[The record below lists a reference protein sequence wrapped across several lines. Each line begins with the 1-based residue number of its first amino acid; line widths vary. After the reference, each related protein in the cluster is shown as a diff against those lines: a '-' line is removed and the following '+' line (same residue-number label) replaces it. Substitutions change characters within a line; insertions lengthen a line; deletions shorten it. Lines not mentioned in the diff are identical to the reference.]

1 VSLKVENAVAQLN
14 KILPLAARQK
24 NLNHETANVYQMILG
39 SYVFQG
45 RTLNKSEISVQV
57 GDLDQVINTLR
68 MNDMVVFDANDEPVG
83 AYPFTM
89 EPRDHEVS
97 INGHTVYAMCA
108 LDALAIS
115 PMFKL
120 KTHIE
125 SSCHISGANISIDQF
140 DQEVLNRAEN
150 TNIHFGINWNSAANN
165 CCATSLCSEMIFLK
179 NIELA
184 QAWFIEDSQNRELFA
199 LDEAIDFA
207 AQYFTPLI
215 DIK

>member
-1 VSLKVENAVAQLN
+1 MSLKVANGVARLK

-24 NLNHETANVYQMILG
+24 NLNHETANIYQMILN

-45 RTLNKSEISVQV
+45 RTLNKSEISAQV
-57 GDLDQVINTLR
+57 GNLDQVINTLR
-68 MNDMVVFDANDEPVG
+68 MNDMVVFDANDEPIG

-89 EPRDHEVS
+89 EPRDHKVS

-120 KTHIE
+120 ITHID
-125 SSCHISGANISIDQF
+125 SSCHISGASISINQI

-150 TNIHFGINWNSAANN
+150 ADIHFGINWNSAANN
-165 CCATSLCSEMIFLK
+165 CCATSLCNEMIFLK

-184 QAWFIEDSQNRELFA
+184 QSWLTEDSQNRELFA

>member
-1 VSLKVENAVAQLN
+1 VSLKVENAVAQLK
-14 KILPLAARQK
+14 KILPLSARQK
-24 NLNHETANVYQMILG
+24 KLNHETAYVYQMILG

-57 GDLDQVINTLR
+57 GNLDQVINTLR
-68 MNDMVVFDANDEPVG
+68 MNDMVVFDANDEPIG

-89 EPRDHEVS
+89 EPRDHKVS
-97 INGHTVYAMCA
+97 INDHTVYAMCA

-120 KTHIE
+120 KTHID
-125 SSCHISGANISIDQF
+125 SSCHISGASISIDQL

-150 TNIHFGINWNSAANN
+150 TDIHFGINWNSAANN

-179 NIELA
+179 NNEIA
-184 QAWFIEDSQNRELFA
+184 HAWFIGDSQNREIFA
-199 LDEAIDFA
+199 LDDAIDFA

>member
-1 VSLKVENAVAQLN
+1 MSLKVENAVAQLK
-14 KILPLAARQK
+14 KILPLAARQE
-24 NLNHETANVYQMILG
+24 NLNHETANVYQMILS

-57 GDLDQVINTLR
+57 GNLDQVINTLR

-89 EPRDHEVS
+89 EPRDHKVS

-120 KTHIE
+120 KTHID
-125 SSCHISGANISIDQF
+125 SSCHVSGASISIDQL

-150 TNIHFGINWNSAANN
+150 TDIHFGINWNSAANN

-179 NIELA
+179 NKEIA
-184 QAWFIEDSQNRELFA
+184 QAWFIEDSQNREIFA

>member
-1 VSLKVENAVAQLN
+1 
-14 KILPLAARQK
+14 
-24 NLNHETANVYQMILG
+24 
-39 SYVFQG
+39 
-45 RTLNKSEISVQV
+45 
-57 GDLDQVINTLR
+57 
-68 MNDMVVFDANDEPVG
+68 MVVFDANDEPVG

-89 EPRDHEVS
+89 EPRNHKVS

-115 PMFKL
+115 PMYKL
-120 KTHIE
+120 ETHID
-125 SSCHISGANISIDQF
+125 SSCHVSGASISIDQL

-150 TNIHFGINWNSAANN
+150 TDIHFGINWNSAANN
-165 CCATSLCSEMIFLK
+165 CCATSLCNEMIFLK

-184 QAWFIEDSQNRELFA
+184 QSWLIEDSQNRELFA

>member
-1 VSLKVENAVAQLN
+1 VSLKVANAVARL
-14 KILPLAARQK
+14 KEILPLAARQK
-24 NLNHETANVYQMILG
+24 DLNHETANVYQMILS

-45 RTLNKSEISVQV
+45 RTLNKSEISEQV
-57 GDLDQVINTLR
+57 GNLDQVINTLR
-68 MNDMVVFDANDEPVG
+68 VHDMVVFDANDEPVG

-89 EPRDHEVS
+89 EPRDHKVS

-115 PMFKL
+115 PMYKL
-120 KTHIE
+120 ETHID
-125 SSCHISGANISIDQF
+125 SSCHVSGASISIDQL

-150 TNIHFGINWNSAANN
+150 TDIHFGINWNSAANN
-165 CCATSLCSEMIFLK
+165 CCATSLCNEMIFLK

-184 QAWFIEDSQNRELFA
+184 QSWLIEDSQNRELFA

>member
-1 VSLKVENAVAQLN
+1 VSLKVENAVAQLR

-24 NLNHETANVYQMILG
+24 NLNHETANVYQMILS

-57 GDLDQVINTLR
+57 GNLDQVINTLR

-89 EPRDHEVS
+89 EPRDHKVS

-120 KTHIE
+120 KTHID
-125 SSCHISGANISIDQF
+125 SSCHVSGASISIDQL
-140 DQEVLNRAEN
+140 DREVLNRAEN
-150 TNIHFGINWNSAANN
+150 TAIHFGINWNSAANN

-179 NIELA
+179 NKEIA
-184 QAWFIEDSQNRELFA
+184 QAWFIEDSQNREIFA